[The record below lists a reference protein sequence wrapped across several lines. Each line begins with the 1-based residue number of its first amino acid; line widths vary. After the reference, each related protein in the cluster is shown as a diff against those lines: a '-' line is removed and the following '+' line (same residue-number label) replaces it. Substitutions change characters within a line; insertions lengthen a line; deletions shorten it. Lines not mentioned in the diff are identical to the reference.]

1 MNTVQCATARLQAQ
15 GLILPDEPEAMG
27 RYAVWRRDGDRLY
40 TAGLL
45 SRTADGVIP
54 GPFGPDDDP
63 LQAEEAA
70 RVCALRALAVAQAAV
85 GSLDRVAGVAALRGV
100 IAAKPDFTRHS
111 QVLDAASEIF
121 DSIFGPQVRCIRT
134 TVGVSSLPAGG
145 GVEIEVTFA
154 LK

>member
-27 RYAVWRRDGDRLY
+27 RYAVWRRDG
-40 TAGLL
+40 
-45 SRTADGVIP
+45 
-54 GPFGPDDDP
+54 DP

-134 TVGVSSLPAGG
+134 AVGVSSLPAGG